1 MDQINHKEREHA
13 LLSASGATRWMACA
27 PSALLEDNF
36 PELSSRWA
44 DEGTARHEIAEQIL
58 RNKLDGKRMP
68 AFRDPDKKQMAEDVM
83 PYVQYVLQ
91 TFDKIK
97 KEHSDAVIMLE
108 QHVRFDDWVPGGF
121 GSADAIIIAGG
132 TLTLI
137 DLKNG
142 HMKVQAVGNPQL
154 RLYALGAL
162 QEYDFIYD
170 IEQVEYVI
178 VQPPLDHVDSE
189 LVVVDELYS
198 WADYKVKPAAE
209 LALSGKGL
217 FVEGEHCKYC
227 KAVHCCRH
235 RLNTYQAIADL
246 MDKKPAELA
255 STGDI
260 ATVLRNADSV
270 TKFIKAC
277 TDFAVDAMQH
287 GVKYP
292 GCKLIEGR
300 GSSALI
306 DGAEATLV
314 QRLVNAGADKDL
326 IYKPAELATK
336 TELQKLVGKKVFEG
350 LTADLYKKIPGKLK
364 VDKAESSKPE
374 WTPPNSAVSDFDGEE
389 LSEYVKVVS

>member
-27 PSALLEDNF
+27 PSALLEEHF

-58 RNKLDGKRMP
+58 HNKLDGKRMP

-91 TFDKIK
+91 TYDKTK
-97 KEHSDAVIMLE
+97 KEHSDTFIMLE
-108 QHVRFDDWVPGGF
+108 QRVQFDDWVPGGF

-142 HMKVQAVGNPQL
+142 HVKVNAAGNPQL

-178 VQPPLDHVDSE
+178 VQPPLGHIDSE
-189 LVVVDELYS
+189 VLSVEELTG
-198 WADYKVKPAAE
+198 WATDDVKPAAE

-227 KAVHCCRH
+227 KAAHCCRH
-235 RLNTYQAIADL
+235 RLNTYKAIADL
-246 MDKKPAELA
+246 MDRKPSELA
-255 STGDI
+255 STAEI
-260 ATVLRNADSV
+260 AQVLRNADSV

-277 TDFAVDAMQH
+277 TDFAVEAMQH
-287 GVKYP
+287 GVSYP
-292 GCKLIEGR
+292 GCKLVEGR

-314 QRLVNAGADKDL
+314 QRLVHAGADKDL
-326 IYKPAELATK
+326 IYKPKELATK
-336 TELQKLVGKKVFEG
+336 TELQKLIGKKVFEG
-350 LTADLYKKIPGKLK
+350 LTADLYTKIPGKLK

-374 WTPPNSAVSDFDGEE
+374 WTPPNSASSDFAEE
-389 LSEYVKVVS
+389 DLTTYTKEDI

>member
-108 QHVRFDDWVPGGF
+108 QHVKFDDWVPGGF
-121 GSADAIIIAGG
+121 GSADTIIIAGG

-178 VQPPLDHVDSE
+178 VQPPLNHVDSE
-189 LVVVDELYS
+189 LVVVDELCD
-198 WADYKVKPAAE
+198 WADDKVKPAAE

-227 KAVHCCRH
+227 KAAHCCRH

-277 TDFAVDAMQH
+277 TDFAVDAMQ
-287 GVKYP
+287 
-292 GCKLIEGR
+292 
-300 GSSALI
+300 
-306 DGAEATLV
+306 
-314 QRLVNAGADKDL
+314 